1 MRVNNAEPGPI
12 LIAAAAGVT
21 PTNSFCIPPLIRK
34 RERHAQ
40 APCQVT
46 NSRASS
52 LRLEKGPAPGRSPSS
67 DRAPSKADIYDIYHN
82 FYSGGGDKM
91 LNDINREEVLA
102 HLIDRISEVL
112 EIPEGR
118 PWAPSAA

>member
-1 MRVNNAEPGPI
+1 
-12 LIAAAAGVT
+12 
-21 PTNSFCIPPLIRK
+21 
-34 RERHAQ
+34 
-40 APCQVT
+40 
-46 NSRASS
+46 
-52 LRLEKGPAPGRSPSS
+52 
-67 DRAPSKADIYDIYHN
+67 
-82 FYSGGGDKM
+82 M